1 MIAEFKIGGSSFTA
15 GLSKAV
21 NISIPVIFDGPQP
34 NTYDVEKASAA
45 AYEAGEFIG
54 DTRRG
59 GSCNFD
65 KVTMIP
71 HCNGTHT
78 EGVGHISLERIPIN
92 SILNDAFIPSVLI
105 TVEPVSAI
113 DSNDRYT
120 PDKSETDMIITKYSL
135 EAALQGINKDFLKA
149 LIIRTLPN
157 DDSKKSRRYMENP
170 PAFFSMDAMEYIVS
184 LGAEHLLTDLPS
196 LDRTFD
202 EGKLTSHHI
211 YWGVPF
217 ESHDVDKHN
226 HSLKTITEMVYAPPK
241 VNDGLYITNIQIPD
255 FTSDAAPSR
264 VLIFPISEV

>member
-1 MIAEFKIGGSSFTA
+1 MITRFEINKETFTA
-15 GLSKAV
+15 DLSKPV
-21 NISIPVIFDGPQP
+21 NISIPVIFDGAQP
-34 NTYDVEKASAA
+34 NTYDVEKASSA
-45 AYEAGEFIG
+45 AYEAGGFIG

-65 KVTMIP
+65 KITMIP

-78 EGVGHISLERIPIN
+78 EGVGHISLERIPVN
-92 SILNDAFIPSVLI
+92 QILKDSFIPSTLI
-105 TVEPVSAI
+105 TIEPSSAI
-113 DSNDRYT
+113 DSDDSYI
-120 PDKSETDMIITKYSL
+120 PDKGETDMIITKQSL
-135 EAALQGINKDFLKA
+135 QSALKGSNKDFLKA

-157 DDSKKSRRYMENP
+157 DDSKKSRRYMESP

-184 LGAEHLLTDLPS
+184 LGVEHLLTDLPS

-202 EGKLTSHHI
+202 EGKLTAHHI

-217 ESHDVDKHN
+217 ESHDVDAHK
-226 HSLKTITEMVYAPPK
+226 HSLKTVTEMIYAPEK
-241 VNDGLYITNIQIPD
+241 IKDGAYITNIQIPD